1 MTIHEKL
8 ILKEQAD
15 KRNEERVRAYLN
27 TVGAH
32 DAIEIHAR
40 AILGSLDIL
49 ARHYHV
55 DREELLDLLVSTL
68 WAMNLSDKQE
78 G

>member
-1 MTIHEKL
+1 MTIRERL
-8 ILKEQAD
+8 ALRDEAE
-15 KRNEERVRAYLN
+15 KRNNERIHAYLK

-32 DAIEIHAR
+32 GAIEIHAR
-40 AILGSLDIL
+40 AIIGSLDIL
-49 ARHYHV
+49 AQHYHV

-68 WAMNLSDKQE
+68 WAMNLSDRQE